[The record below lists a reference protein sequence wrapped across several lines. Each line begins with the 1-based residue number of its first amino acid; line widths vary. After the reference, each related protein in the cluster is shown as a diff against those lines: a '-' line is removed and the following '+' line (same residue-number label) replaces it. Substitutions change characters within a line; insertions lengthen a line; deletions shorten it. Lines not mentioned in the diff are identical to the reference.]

1 MKNYKMLLLERE
13 LHENYFVYFEKSSSG
28 CPKDKLLHTE
38 KI

>member
-1 MKNYKMLLLERE
+1 MLLLERE

-28 CPKDKLLHTE
+28 YPKDKLPHVR